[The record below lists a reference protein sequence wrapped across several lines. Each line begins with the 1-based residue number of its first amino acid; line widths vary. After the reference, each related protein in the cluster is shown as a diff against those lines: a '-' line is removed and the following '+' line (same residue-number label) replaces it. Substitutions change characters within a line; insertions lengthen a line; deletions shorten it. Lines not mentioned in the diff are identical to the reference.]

1 MIPQAGLTRSCPAEQ
16 SPQKSFAPPASPKN
30 SGADA
35 IRSAYVLLERSG
47 CRGVYAFMPVRS
59 ASTCEDRELDIRRV
73 QERADDIEDKL
84 PKLRQWMQHGK
95 LMLALVKDY
104 ATGRYR
110 EVPYWAISAAA
121 LALLYVL
128 NPVDVIPDILPGIGY
143 LDDATVV
150 AFCLKLMERE
160 LAKYQ
165 EWRLRQSAPAA
176 ACGGGL

>member
-1 MIPQAGLTRSCPAEQ
+1 MPA
-16 SPQKSFAPPASPKN
+16 N
-30 SGADA
+30 
-35 IRSAYVLLERSG
+35 
-47 CRGVYAFMPVRS
+47 PVS
-59 ASTCEDRELDIRRV
+59 ASDDRELDIRRV
-73 QERADDIEDKL
+73 QERADDIENKL
-84 PKLRQWMQHGK
+84 PKLRQWMEQGR

-128 NPVDVIPDILPGIGY
+128 NPVDVIPDVLPGIGY

-160 LAKYQ
+160 LDKYKQ
-165 EWRLRQSAPAA
+165 WREGRASEPPVVDV
-176 ACGGGL
+176 